1 MKPLVLTVE
10 NTYAAVD
17 ELEMNRLFD
26 RFYRADK
33 ARKFTGGYGVGLSM
47 AKAIVEKHKG
57 EITAYKMDATH
68 IGFKIV
74 L

>member
-1 MKPLVLTVE
+1 MF
-10 NTYAAVD
+10 Y
-17 ELEMNRLFD
+17 ELCIIITPRLCSVTT
-26 RFYRADK
+26 ADK

-57 EITAYKMDATH
+57 EISAYKKDSMH